1 MDIFR
6 TMGYSQVDKL
16 KTGLSAGAVL
26 FCLII
31 FFGFGNNIQSSARSI
46 SENGPDEMAV
56 RDTTYVRKLNE
67 NALNFLES
75 GRLDSAAVLIHE
87 AYSLSSILD
96 DVEGE
101 AFASANLAKYYDMR
115 GMPDSTVSALEESLS
130 KYEGTQK
137 YTRLGNLIATA
148 HHQLG
153 NFQQSLDLY
162 RELLDVSVQEQDTSM
177 QVALTQNM
185 GNSYSSL
192 GDIPSAIDSY
202 LNSMQM
208 AEENKDT
215 LALAV
220 VLDNLASINA
230 EEGNFELAE
239 EYLFR
244 ALDLNKEIENWQN
257 QITNHMSLGIL
268 YKDWDKFDLSREN
281 YERVLEL
288 ADETG
293 NVISRIQ
300 AIYNLGILY
309 TSMGEADLAMES
321 FQESLRLSEEN
332 NIPIGFFYNRAGIG
346 DLHVEL
352 EEYDQAIDNY
362 QQALEIAEMVQ
373 GSELIRNTL
382 QKLYETADK
391 AGDTLLAYP
400 YLQRYLALVDS
411 LSLTEREAAL
421 ARQEAML
428 GLRSEREQRALLED
442 AIEAQQRNSFIVWTL
457 LGIIVIALIVVILLY
472 RNVREANVL
481 LQKRT
486 DEVTEVNE
494 VKDKLLSVLAHDLRT
509 PISNIQGV
517 VYLIRENLLDKE
529 DLDNALNH
537 IDFQLQQGINT
548 LTNYLEWAQDH
559 RGGITADMENF
570 SLLTVVENSIH
581 EIKKSAENKGVVLVN
596 KVNRKTAVYADKHM
610 MNVIL
615 RNLLSN
621 AIKYVD
627 DGDSVTIDA
636 RETDSDIELS
646 IKDTGR
652 GIPEEKLKNLFKP
665 FNRVTRGTKGE
676 IGTGLGLALC
686 KEFSEKQG
694 GTIRCESESG
704 KGTTF
709 TVILQKVNN
718 KAEKLEPVAT
728 NKVKNS

>member
-1 MDIFR
+1 MRD
-6 TMGYSQVDKL
+6 SQVDKL
-16 KTGLSAGAVL
+16 ETGFLTGTVFSCLLLLLGAGTS
-26 FCLII
+26 IE
-31 FFGFGNNIQSSARSI
+31 SSARAI
-46 SENGPDEMAV
+46 SESKQDEMAI
-56 RDTTYVRKLNE
+56 RDTSYVRELNE
-67 NALNFLES
+67 RALNLMES
-75 GRLDSAAVLIHE
+75 GRLDSAAVLIQE
-87 AYSLSSILD
+87 AYSLSEILND
-96 DVEGE
+96 IEGE
-101 AFASANLAKYYDMR
+101 AFASANLGKYYDMR
-115 GMPDSTVSALEESLS
+115 GMPDSTVSALDENLE
-130 KYEGTQK
+130 KYKDTEK

-162 RELLDVSVQEQDTSM
+162 RDMFEVAVQEQDTSM
-177 QVALTQNM
+177 QIALTQNM

-208 AEENKDT
+208 AEQKRDT

-239 EYLFR
+239 EYLFQ
-244 ALDLNKEIENWQN
+244 ALNLNREIENRQN

-268 YKDWDKFDLSREN
+268 YKDWEKFEMSREQ

-288 ADETG
+288 AEQTG

-300 AIYNLGILY
+300 AIYNLGVLY
-309 TSMGEADLAMES
+309 TAMGNFDLAMDSYE
-321 FQESLRLSEEN
+321 ESLRLSEEN
-332 NIPIGFFYNRAGIG
+332 NIPIGSLYNRAGMG
-346 DLHVEL
+346 DVYVEL
-352 EEYDQAIDNY
+352 GDFRLAIDNY
-362 QQALEIAEMVQ
+362 QQALEVAEMVQ
-373 GSELIRNTL
+373 GMDLIRNAL
-382 QKLYETADK
+382 QNLYETAEK
-391 AGDTLLAYP
+391 AGDTLLAYS
-400 YLQRYLALVDS
+400 YLERYSALVDS
-411 LSLTEREAAL
+411 LSRTEREAAL

-428 GLRSEREQRALLED
+428 ELRSEREHRAHLED
-442 AIEAQQRNSFIVWTL
+442 AIETQRRNSIIVWAL
-457 LGIIVIALIVVILLY
+457 LGIIVIALIGVILLY
-472 RNVREANVL
+472 RNVRKANVL

-486 DEVTEVNE
+486 DELSEVNE

-559 RGGITADMENF
+559 RGGITADLENF
-570 SLLTVVENSIH
+570 NLLALVESSLH
-581 EIKKSAENKGVVLVN
+581 EIKKSAENKGVDLIN
-596 KVNRKTAVYADKHM
+596 KVDGETTVFADRHM

-636 RETDSDIELS
+636 RETVAGVELS
-646 IKDTGR
+646 IKDTGQ
-652 GIPEEKLKNLFKP
+652 GIPQEKLKNLFKP

-694 GTIRCESESG
+694 GAIRCESEPG

-709 TVILQKVNN
+709 TVVLQKADEVENR
-718 KAEKLEPVAT
+718 EPITA
-728 NKVKNS
+728 NEVKNS

>member
-1 MDIFR
+1 MHQIQGLTFCIRGLLATLLIF
-6 TMGYSQVDKL
+6 SF
-16 KTGLSAGAVL
+16 AHP
-26 FCLII
+26 
-31 FFGFGNNIQSSARSI
+31 GFGNDNSLSNTNII
-46 SENGPDEMAV
+46 SDKQDELAV
-56 RDTTYVRKLNE
+56 RDTTYVRSLNE
-67 NALNFLES
+67 KALALLEQ
-75 GRLDSAAVLIHE
+75 GELDSAATLIEE
-87 AYSLSSILD
+87 AFSTAEILND
-96 DVEGE
+96 LEGE
-101 AFASANLAKYYDMR
+101 AFASTNLGRYYDLR
-115 GMPDSTVSALEESLS
+115 GMPDSTVSVFDNIF
-130 KYEGTQK
+130 KQYEGTKK

-153 NFQQSLDLY
+153 NFQRSLDLY
-162 RELLDVSVQEQDTSM
+162 RDMLERAIQEQDTSM
-177 QVALTQNM
+177 QIALTQNM
-185 GNSYSSL
+185 GNSYSSM

-202 LNSMQM
+202 LSSLKM
-208 AEENKDT
+208 AEQKKDT

-230 EEGNFELAE
+230 EEENFKLAE

-244 ALDLNKEIENWQN
+244 ALELNRQINNDQN

-268 YKDWDKFDLSREN
+268 YKDWGKYEMSRKH
-281 YERVLEL
+281 YDRVLEL
-288 ADETG
+288 AEQAG

-309 TSMGEADLAMES
+309 TAMGETDAAMES

-332 NIPIGFFYNRAGIG
+332 NIPIGFFYNRAGMA
-346 DLHVEL
+346 DLYVEL
-352 EEYDQAIDNY
+352 NDYEQAIDNY

-382 QKLYETADK
+382 LNLYETAEK

-400 YLQRYLALVDS
+400 YLERYSAMVDS
-411 LSLTEREAAL
+411 LSRTEREAAL

-428 GLRSEREQRALLED
+428 ELRSEREQRSILE
-442 AIEAQQRNSFIVWTL
+442 EAVADQRRNSFIVWTL
-457 LGIIVIALIVVILLY
+457 LGIIVAALIGVILLY
-472 RNVREANVL
+472 RHVRKANIL

-486 DEVTEVNE
+486 EELSEVNE

-559 RGGITADMENF
+559 RGGITADMENHN
-570 SLLTVVENSIH
+570 LLSIVENSLH
-581 EIKKSAENKGVVLVN
+581 EIKKSAENKNVDLVN
-596 KVNRKTAVYADKHM
+596 KVNQKTDIYADKHM

-627 DGDSVTIDA
+627 SGDTVTIDA
-636 RETDSDIELS
+636 RETAAGVELS
-646 IKDTGR
+646 IKDTGK
-652 GIPEEKLKNLFKP
+652 GIPQDKLKNLFKP

-676 IGTGLGLALC
+676 IGTGLGLAIC

-694 GTIRCESESG
+694 GSIRCESEPG
-704 KGTTF
+704 KGAAF
-709 TVILQKVNN
+709 TVILQKADQVENR
-718 KAEKLEPVAT
+718 EPITA
-728 NKVKNS
+728 NEVKNS